1 LSPAG
6 AAVNVH
12 ARAGIGGDGRDRM
25 EDVAAMLIAQLS
37 DPHFLPDDVRLFGR
51 VDAAACLERAVAHLN
66 ALEPDVVLITGDL
79 TNDGDERAYA
89 ACAAIVGRLRAPF
102 FVLTGNH
109 DDRELMRRRFG
120 VGYLPAS
127 GPLCYAIDRLAVRL
141 IALDTLVAGEPWG
154 RLGAEQLAW
163 LDARL
168 GEAPDKP
175 TLVALHHPP
184 FRTGIGHLDWSMLRD
199 ADALA
204 AVIGRHRQVER
215 VLCGHVHR
223 SIQRR
228 FAGTLALSAPSCAH
242 QTELVLGA
250 APATWLC
257 EPPAVLLHWWDPA
270 AGLVSHL
277 SMIGD
282 YGPPGRFS
290 DPHTTAGVS

>member
-1 LSPAG
+1 
-6 AAVNVH
+6 V
-12 ARAGIGGDGRDRM
+12 

-37 DPHFLPDDVRLFGR
+37 DPHLAPDNVRLFGR
-51 VDAAACLERAVAHLN
+51 LDTAGYLERAVAHLN
-66 ALEPDVVLITGDL
+66 ALAPDVVLITGDL
-79 TNDGDERAYA
+79 TNDGDAPVYA
-89 ACAAIVGRLRAPF
+89 ALAAMLARLRAPF
-102 FVLTGNH
+102 FVLPGNH
-109 DDRELMRRRFG
+109 DDRELTRARFSSH
-120 VGYLPAS
+120 LPAD
-127 GPLCYAIDRLAVRL
+127 GPLCYAIDRFPVRL

-154 RLGAEQLAW
+154 RLGQDQLAW

-168 GEAPDKP
+168 GAAPDRP

-184 FRTGIGHLDWSMLRD
+184 FRTGIGHLDWSMLQD

-204 AVIGRHRQVER
+204 AVIGRHPQVER

-228 FAGTLALSAPSCAH
+228 FAGTLAQSAPSCAH

-250 APATWLC
+250 APATWIC

-270 AGLVSHL
+270 AGLVSHV

-290 DPHTTAGVS
+290 DPHTPVEA